1 MNLNSFK
8 RNRKALTALLICTG
22 FIAAHPLAAFAEEN
36 IPVMVLLPILTVIS
50 VSK

>member
-36 IPVMVLLPILTVIS
+36 GPTTETIRFGCS
-50 VSK
+50 ERFRG

>member
-22 FIAAHPLAAFAEEN
+22 FIAAHPWQH
-36 IPVMVLLPILTVIS
+36 LLKNMFLLCRWSNNRNNPFRV
-50 VSK
+50 

>member
-36 IPVMVLLPILTVIS
+36 VWGTERNVY
-50 VSK
+50 